1 MIDIANNWSRAVQVE
16 LIQRKK
22 SLPVLTEETKTS
34 PSGRRAKSSEPFAK
48 KQRSNHDSTQIRN
61 TNNLHSAGPAN
72 NAVDPKVRK

>member
-1 MIDIANNWSRAVQVE
+1 MLNTFSFYLFSHKYISNIEISPSLVYKTAVIDIPSNWSRAIQVE

-48 KQRSNHDSTQIRN
+48 K
-61 TNNLHSAGPAN
+61 
-72 NAVDPKVRK
+72 